1 MFDEMSKQ
9 IPKYPPSGT
18 FTASKLKTLKIGDVN
33 DNTSGSFR
41 IISLCSNLRSS
52 KGLEIGKCSFF
63 QVKFPC
69 IVNYHRSI
77 FDVDEK

>member
-9 IPKYPPSGT
+9 IPKYQPSGT

-33 DNTSGSFR
+33 DNTCGSFR

-52 KGLEIGKCSFF
+52 KGLEIGKCFF
-63 QVKFPC
+63 FLGKISLYCKLPQKH
-69 IVNYHRSI
+69 I
-77 FDVDEK
+77 